1 MPSTACAM
9 FAISPIRL
17 RGTAIVRSP
26 PATLSTWALS
36 LASGATIQ
44 RPASQ
49 TATASPA
56 SRTMMPLR
64 SATSARVVRE
74 AGR

>member
-9 FAISPIRL
+9 LLISPIRL
-17 RGTAIVRSP
+17 RGSSIVRSP

-49 TATASPA
+49 TTTASPA
-56 SRTMMPLR
+56 SRTRNPLM
-64 SATSARVVRE
+64 SATSARVARE
-74 AGR
+74 VGR

>member
-17 RGTAIVRSP
+17 CGTAIVRSP
-26 PATLSTWALS
+26 PATLSTWALN
-36 LASGATIQ
+36 LVSGETIQ

-49 TATASPA
+49 SAIASPA
-56 SRTMMPLR
+56 SRTMIPVT
-64 SATSARVVRE
+64 SATSAGVARE
-74 AGR
+74 AGW